1 MVPEATMLWTEI
13 ILSPQVL
20 SRTWQTLGFQIHFLI
35 SLGPKVD
42 SFYLKMLSFSSSL
55 HLADKPNYWS
65 IMAAFSA
72 QVL

>member
-1 MVPEATMLWTEI
+1 MVLEATMLWTEV

-20 SRTWQTLGFQIHFLI
+20 SRTWQTLEIQIHFLI

-55 HLADKPNYWS
+55 HLADKPKCWS

-72 QVL
+72 QVP